1 MIYGKDFVWLHLGK
15 TGGTTVSHL
24 FSKCPEIVEFRDLDA
39 DPVKHQ
45 GISDIKE
52 RLPDI
57 DFETKDKIIGFRKII
72 NWIVS
77 HNHHML
83 RAFPERFTL
92 KQIEEKSLMGFIHSG
107 LSAHCG
113 LSAHEGD
120 SVKWASPDAWLMGSV
135 SNLNIK
141 HYIRTEYLYE
151 DFINI
156 MSEYG
161 LKIKDNKRLL
171 SAGNEK
177 RNIGSY
183 KKILYTQKQI
193 KKIYNDNPIWMS
205 IQNKIYDD

>member
-1 MIYGKDFVWLHLGK
+1 MIYGKDFVWLHFGK
-15 TGGTTVSHL
+15 TGGTTTNYL

-39 DPVKHQ
+39 DLIKHQ
-45 GISDIKE
+45 GMTAIKE
-52 RLPDI
+52 RFPDI

-83 RAFPERFTL
+83 RESRSNIKRPTNWPRATSRSPERLTL
-92 KQIEEKSLMGFIHSG
+92 KQIEEKSLMGLVG
-107 LSAHCG
+107 RG
-113 LSAHEGD
+113 EEW
-120 SVKWASPDAWLMGSV
+120 VSPDAWLMGYV

-177 RNIGSY
+177 INIGLY

-193 KKIYNDNPIWMS
+193 
-205 IQNKIYDD
+205 